1 MPSGGGILRWLRRA
15 HYFGFIADVG
25 RLDCGLH
32 PLRHF
37 DAEESHAV
45 AQRLGYV
52 AGNDETREFLLIGV
66 CSEDAVVVIE
76 LVELLGQFV
85 AVVGYA

>member
-37 DAEESHAV
+37 DTEESHAV
-45 AQRLGYV
+45 AEGLCYV
-52 AGNDETREFLLIGV
+52 ASDDEACELLVFGV
-66 CSEDAVVVIE
+66 SAEDAVVVIE
-76 LVELLGQFV
+76 LVEHLSQLV
-85 AVVGYA
+85 AVVCYA